1 MPEALQKPGG
11 RGVRTGVIHGSSR
24 TPPVPGCRLRG
35 YLCLCGDRF
44 GLIVFT
50 WFWGW
55 IKFRGI
61 GQWQVFTPISQ
72 VRKLRLR
79 EARKE
84 PQPVVVPPAG
94 RLRITTN
101 FPEHEAKV
109 NPISPPTPQP
119 LVWLRFGDSWE
130 CGQVLEL
137 PGDPRLAG
145 LPPTTQQ
152 LEESPQ
158 ALRRPRC
165 PPGGAQDCALKA
177 RRDGLFPRVSGCTEP
192 GPAPPDAEAPA
203 ALEARLP

>member
-11 RGVRTGVIHGSSR
+11 RGGRTGVIHGSSR
-24 TPPVPGCRLRG
+24 TPPVPGCRLPG
-35 YLCLCGDRF
+35 CSCLCGDRF

-50 WFWGW
+50 WFGGW

-109 NPISPPTPQP
+109 NPISPPTPP
-119 LVWLRFGDSWE
+119 A
-130 CGQVLEL
+130 
-137 PGDPRLAG
+137 PRLAQVRRLLG
-145 LPPTTQQ
+145 VWSGPGTTRG
-152 LEESPQ
+152 S
-158 ALRRPRC
+158 
-165 PPGGAQDCALKA
+165 KA
-177 RRDGLFPRVSGCTEP
+177 RRAATHHSAAGRKPAGAAAPTVPTRGRSGLRVKS
-192 GPAPPDAEAPA
+192 A
-203 ALEARLP
+203 